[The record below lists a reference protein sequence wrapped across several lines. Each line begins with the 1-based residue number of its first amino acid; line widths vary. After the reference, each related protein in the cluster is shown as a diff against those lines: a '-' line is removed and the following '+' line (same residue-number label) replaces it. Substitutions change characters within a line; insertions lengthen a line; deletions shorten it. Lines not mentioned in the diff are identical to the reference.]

1 MGAPRNLAA
10 AMLRAALRFVP
21 EGSREW
27 AAAMLRELDYI
38 PGDWAALSWALGS
51 IFAVFRHAMQGWRAR
66 LTNRTNKKE
75 EQMNEKGK
83 KAIGFVSGI
92 LAAFG
97 VVLCAFG
104 VQLLL
109 EYLFPALR
117 QDHPGMTHV
126 ITVMIVPQ
134 VLFVAAAILMWR
146 KRAALVAGM
155 LLFALAADVH
165 IAIFFATH

>member
-1 MGAPRNLAA
+1 
-10 AMLRAALRFVP
+10 
-21 EGSREW
+21 
-27 AAAMLRELDYI
+27 
-38 PGDWAALSWALGS
+38 
-51 IFAVFRHAMQGWRAR
+51 
-66 LTNRTNKKE
+66 
-75 EQMNEKGK
+75 MNEKGK

-92 LAAFG
+92 LAAFA

-117 QDHPGMTHV
+117 QNHMGMTHV

-155 LLFALAADVH
+155 LLFALAADLHV
-165 IAIFFATH
+165 AIFFATH